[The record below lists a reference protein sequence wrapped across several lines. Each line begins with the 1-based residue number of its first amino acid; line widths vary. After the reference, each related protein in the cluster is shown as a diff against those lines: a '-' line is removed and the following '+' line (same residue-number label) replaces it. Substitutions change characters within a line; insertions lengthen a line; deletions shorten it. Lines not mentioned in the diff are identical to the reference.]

1 MKRIELFEQVVT
13 IEEIAEQGLN
23 RNVVFA
29 YQDSFRLKRDKMD
42 FDDIFSPIDEIV
54 DELEKFDVNE
64 ITISYS
70 GTALLNYLKQ
80 FDDRGFKVCG
90 MEQIDTGRRDFDFK
104 TRETKVVMADAIILR
119 K

>member
-29 YQDSFRLKRDKMD
+29 YQDSFRLKRDKMN
-42 FDDIFSPIDEIV
+42 FDEIFSSVNEII
-54 DELEKFDVNE
+54 DELEKFGINE
-64 ITISYS
+64 ITISYP
-70 GTALLNYLKQ
+70 GTALLKYLKQ

-90 MEQIDTGRRDFDFK
+90 IEQIDTGKRDFDFK
-104 TRETKVVMADAIILR
+104 TRETKVVMAEAIILR